1 VNAGFVHNYFEGQN
15 PLGKRLTPGDDSE
28 TTGNAAEKPKITKV
42 WEIVGVTGDTKYN
55 SLRREVHPTVYVPVT
70 GGGATFELRTAS
82 SPAALVPTVRKT
94 VSDTDSNLPI
104 FGIST
109 QSKRIDELLTQ
120 ERLIARLG
128 SAFGG
133 LALLLACVGLYGLLS
148 YEVSRRTRE
157 IGIRMALG
165 AERADVL
172 RGIAVQGLRITIVGV
187 VAGIAAGAAVTR
199 FLSSLLFGLKAS
211 DPVTFAGVSLILMAV
226 ALLACYLPARRA
238 TKVDPM
244 VALRYE

>member
-1 VNAGFVHNYFEGQN
+1 
-15 PLGKRLTPGDDSE
+15 
-28 TTGNAAEKPKITKV
+28 
-42 WEIVGVTGDTKYN
+42 
-55 SLRREVHPTVYVPVT
+55 LRREVHPTVYVPVT

-157 IGIRMALG
+157 I
-165 AERADVL
+165 
-172 RGIAVQGLRITIVGV
+172 
-187 VAGIAAGAAVTR
+187 AAGAAVTR